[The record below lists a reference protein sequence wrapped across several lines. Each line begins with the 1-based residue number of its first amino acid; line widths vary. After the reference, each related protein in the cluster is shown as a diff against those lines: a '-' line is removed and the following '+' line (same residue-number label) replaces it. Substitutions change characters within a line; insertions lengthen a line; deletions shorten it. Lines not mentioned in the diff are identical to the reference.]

1 LGTVSPLLLVSV
13 RFGLTERQGR
23 LNFDFVVLL
32 TDRSSFGMLAFRS
45 GAADNNTTA
54 DDGLAPL
61 GGGGAGRFNEGLP
74 CLLLL
79 PAAGFSSL

>member
-1 LGTVSPLLLVSV
+1 LGTLSPPLLVSV

-45 GAADNNTTA
+45 GNTTA
-54 DDGLAPL
+54 DDGLAL

-79 PAAGFSSL
+79 FAAVFSSL